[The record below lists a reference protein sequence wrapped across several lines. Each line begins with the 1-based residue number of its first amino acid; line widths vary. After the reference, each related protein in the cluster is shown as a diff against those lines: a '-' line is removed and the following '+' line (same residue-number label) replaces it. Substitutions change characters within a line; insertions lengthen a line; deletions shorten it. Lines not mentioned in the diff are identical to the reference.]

1 MSKWMM
7 TMTYRNQIKLITLT
21 FITTL
26 VTVFTLNVLMSNS
39 YLLDSRSN
47 SCPSNRSHLVIN
59 TMESVCQQSDVT
71 INSWLSWLAGD
82 SQSSHLHFLDLLEL
96 LHYTLN

>member
-1 MSKWMM
+1 M
-7 TMTYRNQIKLITLT
+7 TMAYHAQIKLITLT
-21 FITTL
+21 FVTSL
-26 VTVFTLNVLMSNS
+26 VTVFTFNILISNT

-47 SCPSNRSHLVIN
+47 SCPSNHSQPVIK

-82 SQSSHLHFLDLLEL
+82 SQSSHLHFLDLVEL